1 MLQHRLPG
9 TSVPSSVCRTP
20 QLFLITLKSQLK
32 YKSVIFWKGII
43 ILFRLH
49 TYTDTQSILIL
60 VYKLKNMQGVYFRS
74 REFSRP
80 RITPHKE
87 LISWPTSL
95 CFVKG
100 AYFTFPQLYYLP
112 FYFPVAIPTIDDNLS
127 RHLLWMPPR
136 HFSLCLYFNLR
147 LELHLN
153 PSSAYNLIA

>member
-1 MLQHRLPG
+1 MQDTTVVPHHIEI
-9 TSVPSSVCRTP
+9 SVKVQKCDFLEGNNHSFPFTHIHGHT
-20 QLFLITLKSQLK
+20 QL
-32 YKSVIFWKGII
+32 
-43 ILFRLH
+43 
-49 TYTDTQSILIL
+49 LIL
-60 VYKLKNMQGVYFRS
+60 VHKLKYMQGLYFRS

-112 FYFPVAIPTIDDNLS
+112 FYSPVGIPTIDDNLS

-147 LELHLN
+147 LELLLN
-153 PSSAYNLIA
+153 PSSA